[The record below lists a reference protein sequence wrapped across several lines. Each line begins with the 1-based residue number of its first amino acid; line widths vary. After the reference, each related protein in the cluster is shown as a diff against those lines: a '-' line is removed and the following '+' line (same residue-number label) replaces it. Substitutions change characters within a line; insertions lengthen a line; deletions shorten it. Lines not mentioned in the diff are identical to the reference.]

1 MYFDRTMML
10 DISGCVVAIFV
21 SSFAN
26 DRQKNDL
33 LQYATELNIEIIEI
47 RWQHNSFE
55 PWDCKKWREVVGS
68 IQLKKK

>member
-1 MYFDRTMML
+1 MML

-33 LQYATELNIEIIEI
+33 LQYAYKLNVEIIEM
-47 RWQHNSFE
+47 RWQHDSFK
-55 PWDCKKWREVVGS
+55 PWNFKEWLEFVDSIEHEKK
-68 IQLKKK
+68 